1 MNLIIVIFGRYLVQ
15 TVWRWWRRGGQ
26 QIRGGAYHKG
36 KRKSMMAICNCS
48 LKSGQIQEDFH
59 RFYLAISIDVDC
71 WNNLRCWRSQLWQ
84 VDYTEEWWKEWPM
97 RWHGWQHGC
106 QWRTCAYHG
115 HSNKFI
121 VKVAKIPEDVL
132 EKGMSQEDFLAY
144 FTITLPKYEIDL
156 KPFLSYWQ
164 KYSGVWT
171 GSCHSLFQR
180 WQTIKE
186 GQIITC

>member
-1 MNLIIVIFGRYLVQ
+1 
-15 TVWRWWRRGGQ
+15 
-26 QIRGGAYHKG
+26 
-36 KRKSMMAICNCS
+36 MAICNCS

-59 RFYLAISIDVDC
+59 RFYHAISIDVVC

-97 RWHGWQHGC
+97 RWHGCQHGC
-106 QWRTCAYHG
+106 QWRTCAYYPRWTLWCIGISLSEKRCWSSTHDAYHG
-115 HSNKFI
+115 HSNKLI

-156 KPFLSYWQ
+156 KPLLCHIDKNIQASER
-164 KYSGVWT
+164 GVATASFRDGRRTRKGKWLHVKHLKRDGW
-171 GSCHSLFQR
+171 GSS
-180 WQTIKE
+180 
-186 GQIITC
+186 